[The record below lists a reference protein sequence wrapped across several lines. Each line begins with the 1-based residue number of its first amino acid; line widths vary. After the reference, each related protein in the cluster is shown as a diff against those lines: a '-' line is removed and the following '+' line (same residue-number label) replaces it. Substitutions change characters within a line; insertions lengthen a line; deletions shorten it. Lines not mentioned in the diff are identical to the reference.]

1 MAAVIPPATFVVH
14 CTNAQE
20 TLNFLAAEMEALSC
34 GDIESSGY
42 VQAEL
47 HVVVIKEH
55 VLLMIYITA
64 RSIT

>member
-1 MAAVIPPATFVVH
+1 MFQAAVMESQHGQYAVKNTAVLWLAIELYHVV
-14 CTNAQE
+14 A
-20 TLNFLAAEMEALSC
+20 
-34 GDIESSGY
+34 IESSGY

-55 VLLMIYITA
+55 VLLMIYITG